1 LRVEDGGDCTNGGE
15 HMADPLE
22 SAPLEERQARLERAL
37 IHEFLSTRGYS
48 VDELR
53 RRNDAPA
60 HELLK
65 QASIY
70 AASKLT
76 EVESRARY
84 LHDIHG

>member
-1 LRVEDGGDCTNGGE
+1 
-15 HMADPLE
+15 MADPLE
-22 SAPLEERQARLERAL
+22 SAPLEDRQARLERAL
-37 IHEFLSTRGYS
+37 IAEFLSTRGHT

-53 RRNDAPA
+53 QRNDAPA

-84 LHDIHG
+84 LHDLHG